1 MKIDRTGEKRVM
13 NCGLEAEII
22 AYRGTNDI
30 DVKFED
36 GYIAYNKQYTRFKKG
51 MIKSHLEEE
60 NRLGEERLM
69 SCGLKAKIIKYN
81 NAKDIDVEFEDGV
94 VVKHKPYS
102 SFIIGRILNN
112 DTTIYG
118 RIGEEKIMK
127 NGLKAKIISVKDW
140 NNVEILFEDGYR
152 TTISATQFNKG
163 MVKNPFI
170 KSVYGIGYL
179 GATVVDKK
187 SYEKW
192 SSMISRCYND
202 KCTNYKNYG
211 AKGITVCEEW
221 HCYANFKKWYDENYY
236 EIDNEKVEL
245 DKDILFKNNKIYS
258 PETCIFVP
266 KYINNLFGGVFKD
279 CNNKKIKKT
288 ESGKYTVNIQTRHN
302 NRNLGVF
309 DTIEKAREIYNYN
322 RLKLIE
328 ELTEEYKKVIPL
340 KLYNRLKE
348 IIKEEELE
356 GGDLNDTGLQD

>member
-127 NGLKAKIISVKDW
+127 NGLKAKIISVKDS

-221 HCYANFKKWYDENYY
+221 HCYANFKKWYDENVY
-236 EIDNEKVEL
+236 EIEGERIHL
-245 DKDILFKNNKIYS
+245 DKDILIKGNKIYS

-266 KYINNLFGGVFKD
+266 QRINILFREFE
-279 CNNKKIKKT
+279 NKFPTLEERSNGTFAIRIRMNGISKRI
-288 ESGKYTVNIQTRHN
+288 SGFETK
-302 NRNLGVF
+302 
-309 DTIEKAREIYNYN
+309 EKAWGYY
-322 RLKLIE
+322 LKEKQQIIKNIA
-328 ELTEEYKKVIPL
+328 EEYKDKVPI
-340 KLYNRLKE
+340 KLYNRLIE
-348 IIKEEELE
+348 ISNEEE
-356 GGDLNDTGLQD
+356 